1 MPKGCPVEIIPTGIS
16 PLGLVGEN
24 MDNLYTGIF
33 INFDDPY
40 NRWDLR
46 ILANVVRKVEIYC
59 DVHDIEHVELHKVED
74 CRWSDPDNQ
83 RFNIDIRYPDANGKL
98 IEQRL
103 LMLKDEI
110 INGEVFHKR
119 HNEFYPAPSSFKKEV
134 MA

>member
-1 MPKGCPVEIIPTGIS
+1 
-16 PLGLVGEN
+16 

-33 INFDDPY
+33 INFNEPY

-59 DVHDIEHVELHKVED
+59 DVHGIEHVELHKVED
-74 CRWSDPDNQ
+74 CRWSDPENQ
-83 RFNIDIRYPDANGKL
+83 RFNIDIRYPNDKGIL

-110 INGEVFHKR
+110 IDGKEFHKR
-119 HNEFYPAPSSFKKEV
+119 RDEFYPTHSGFKAAEV
-134 MA
+134 TA